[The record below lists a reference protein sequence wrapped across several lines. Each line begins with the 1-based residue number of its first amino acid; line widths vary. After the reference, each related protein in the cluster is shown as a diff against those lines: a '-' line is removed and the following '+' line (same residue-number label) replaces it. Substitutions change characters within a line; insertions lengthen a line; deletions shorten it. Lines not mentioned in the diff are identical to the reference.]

1 MRHRQTIA
9 RELGRRQTPVTIIV
23 LDDPSAGPD
32 RFSPLPDLDGRIV
45 SVHADA
51 GTAVA
56 MLGDCL
62 DAPHPALLYVAT
74 RAVRAQPPVV
84 PAAGGDEPPRAT
96 EVAANNGGG
105 HPAGENRRQAG
116 PVCNPETRQIRSFQ
130 FSAFERS
137 WVRDYRHVGKRDLYL
152 WRWTGCA
159 VDWLTLSCVTPELRR
174 DVCETKFLAA
184 MFNVL
189 LDDLIDQRH
198 DPDAMRDVMRLMSD
212 DAAAAYVVSR
222 LGNYGEFTR
231 QVWCEVWRRAAT
243 YPRFKEFQRL
253 LLYDFKQLGNTVD
266 YSELLYRHPSLINET
281 EHDLYSPHGM
291 MVACAATLDLMCS
304 PAFQVEELGRLREVL
319 WHANSMARI
328 GNLMSTWQRE
338 IGDDD
343 FSSGVFAHAV
353 SQGWLSP
360 EDLSSA
366 NRARIEA
373 AVRDSGGE
381 REYEQRW
388 QRHRER
394 LMQMSDRLHSVS
406 VPMLADGLERLFAS
420 ELVSRGRK

>member
-1 MRHRQTIA
+1 
-9 RELGRRQTPVTIIV
+9 
-23 LDDPSAGPD
+23 
-32 RFSPLPDLDGRIV
+32 
-45 SVHADA
+45 
-51 GTAVA
+51 
-56 MLGDCL
+56 
-62 DAPHPALLYVAT
+62 
-74 RAVRAQPPVV
+74 
-84 PAAGGDEPPRAT
+84 
-96 EVAANNGGG
+96 
-105 HPAGENRRQAG
+105 
-116 PVCNPETRQIRSFQ
+116 
-130 FSAFERS
+130 
-137 WVRDYRHVGKRDLYL
+137 
-152 WRWTGCA
+152 
-159 VDWLTLSCVTPELRR
+159 VDWLTLSCVTPALRR

-189 LDDLIDQRH
+189 LDDLIDERH

-212 DAAAAYVVSR
+212 DAAAADVVSR
-222 LGNYGEFTR
+222 LGAYGEFTR
-231 QVWCEVWRRAAT
+231 QVWSEIWRKAAA
-243 YPRFKEFQRL
+243 YPRYREFQRL

-304 PAFQVEELGRLREVL
+304 PAFDVEELGRLREVL

-353 SQGWLSP
+353 SQGWLNP

-381 REYEQRW
+381 REYAHRW
-388 QRHRER
+388 ERHRER
-394 LMQMSDRLHSVS
+394 LTQMSDRLHSVS